1 MNNSYDNNQKDA
13 LSAQTRKQRPN
24 VLLAIIFA
32 ILAIIIVYSCSAII
46 LTLAF
51 LVVRAITSIPLFSFL
66 TDVFLSVSNSFL
78 IEILYGICAYL
89 ACYTVV
95 FVFEKAIKKKPTKNL
110 SLMIAGIALIII
122 NVLFLIVN
130 LMFGASILVNIALGT
145 AGFVLICGGMDK

>member
-1 MNNSYDNNQKDA
+1 MNNNQKDP
-13 LSAQTRKQRPN
+13 LSAQTHKQRPN

-46 LTLAF
+46 LTLAL

-66 TDVFLSVSNSFL
+66 TNVFSNSFL

-110 SLMIAGIALIII
+110 SLMIAGIALIAI

-130 LMFGASILVNIALGT
+130 LIFGASILTNIALGT